1 MKTLTGLSK
10 LTMTRVLLGMLIIV
24 GVLGGTGGRGT
35 LAYFT
40 STVTSNANVFTAGT
54 LTLEGNGAA
63 TANAIFTA
71 GSGTWKPGAFVVAPI
86 TMSNA
91 GTLPLTYG
99 ISYTDA
105 DTGTLTTFMTV
116 AVKAKGTASGTGAGT
131 TGKCDNDTDFNDAT
145 LWQSSVVGS
154 TALSTSGATL
164 LANTSRSLAVS
175 ANEVLCYE
183 FAFTNGAAGAENGAM
198 GDAATFTFS
207 FNGRQ

>member
-1 MKTLTGLSK
+1 MVTP
-10 LTMTRVLLGMLIIV
+10 RILLGMLLIV
-24 GVLGGTGGRGT
+24 GILGGTGGRGT

-54 LTLEGNGAA
+54 LTLQGNGAA

-71 GSGTWKPGAFVVAPI
+71 GTATWKPGSFVVAPI

-99 ISYTDA
+99 FSYTDA

-116 AVKAKGTASGTGAGT
+116 AVKAKGTAAGGGAGT
-131 TGKCDNDTDFNDAT
+131 TGKCDTDTDFNDAT
-145 LWQSSVVGS
+145 LWQSSVVAS
-154 TALSTSGATL
+154 APLSTGGATL

-175 ANEVLCYE
+175 ASEVLCYE
-183 FAFTNGAAGAENGAM
+183 FAFTNGVAGAENGAF
-198 GDAATFTFS
+198 GDAATLAFS